1 MRSFDVLI
9 IGAGPGGYIAAEEAA
24 HLGNSVA
31 VIEKNAIGGC
41 CLNVGCI
48 PSKVYLQYSHWLS
61 VIQAANASGLTI
73 KVESIDFPSIINRK
87 NNIISTLQSGIYMTF
102 KNNGIEYIEGE
113 AKYVEGKIFEVNGN
127 RYYGKN
133 VLLATGGTPFIPN
146 ISGLN
151 DVDFLTTNTLFNMDV
166 LPNKFVTIG
175 GGVIGVELA
184 YALKTFGVDV
194 TIIEAASDIL
204 LTIDEEARAIVK
216 QKLTNMGIKII
227 TKALI
232 QEVKK
237 GSVVFSEKEEVPFD
251 ELLIATGRKQNLEI
265 PKAMGLELDERNQF
279 VKVNEYYET
288 SMKNVYAIGDL
299 IGGYTLAHAAST
311 EGTKAVRAMSGKKE
325 RPVSPYSIPR
335 PLFIEPEVAE
345 FGMSEEEAKQ
355 AGYDVIVER
364 MPFSFNGRAI
374 AAAETEGF
382 VKIISESKYREIL
395 GAVVVGTNGA
405 ELIHQILTV
414 YESEG
419 TVDELA
425 RTVFSHPTV
434 SELIQDAA
442 KRMIKK

>member
-1 MRSFDVLI
+1 MKSFDVLI

-61 VIQAANASGLTI
+61 AIHAANASGLTI
-73 KVESIDFPSIINRK
+73 TVDSIDFPSIVNRK
-87 NNIISTLQSGIYMTF
+87 NNIISTLQSGIHMTF

-113 AKYVEGKIFEVNGN
+113 AKYVEGKIFEVNGK

-146 ISGLN
+146 ISGLS
-151 DVDFLTTNTLFNMDV
+151 DVDYLTTNTFFNMDA

-184 YALKTFGVDV
+184 YALKKFDVDV

-216 QKLTNMGIKII
+216 QKLTNIGIKII
-227 TKALI
+227 TKATI

-237 GSVVFSEKEEVPFD
+237 GSVVLSEKEEIPFD
-251 ELLIATGRKQNLEI
+251 ELLVATGRKQNLEI
-265 PKAMGLELDERNQF
+265 PKAMDLRLDERNQF

-299 IGGYTLAHAAST
+299 IGGYTLAHAASA
-311 EGTKAVRAMSGKKE
+311 EGIKAVRAMSGKKE
-325 RPVSPYSIPR
+325 KPVSPYSIPR

-382 VKIISESKYREIL
+382 VKIIAESKYREIL

-434 SELIQDAA
+434 SELIQDVA

>member
-1 MRSFDVLI
+1 MKSFDVLI

-87 NNIISTLQSGIYMTF
+87 NNIISTLQSGIHRTF
-102 KNNGIEYIEGE
+102 TNNGIKYIEGE
-113 AKYVEGKIFEVNGN
+113 AKYIEGKIFEVNGKL
-127 RYYGKN
+127 YYGKN
-133 VLLATGGTPFIPN
+133 VLLATGGTPLIPN
-146 ISGLN
+146 ISGLS
-151 DVDFLTTNTLFNMDV
+151 DVDYLTTNTFFNMEA

-184 YALKTFGVDV
+184 YALKKFGVDV

-227 TKALI
+227 AKACI

-237 GSVVFSEKEEVPFD
+237 GTVVLSEKEEIPFD
-251 ELLIATGRKQNLEI
+251 ELLVATGRKQNLEI
-265 PKAMGLELDERNQF
+265 PNAMGLRLDERNQF

-311 EGTKAVRAMSGKKE
+311 EGIKAVRAMSGKKE
-325 RPVSPYSIPR
+325 RPVSPDSIPR

-345 FGMSEEEAKQ
+345 FGMSEEEAKE

-442 KRMIKK
+442 KRMTKK